1 MEDNYISGKY
11 RTATITLG
19 VISAILLILLVV
31 MAWFFLKHNKT
42 IRSSKAVVMSELAK
56 NSQEEIAEKDRIED
70 EVLRKDIPEENITK
84 DVRQNT
90 EQVDSGSNDIAL
102 KESLGDSQDHNLKVH
117 LM

>member
-1 MEDNYISGKY
+1 MKNYFSGKY

-42 IRSSKAVVMSELAK
+42 IRSSKAVVMSELAQ
-56 NSQEEIAEKDRIED
+56 NSQEEIAEEEIMED
-70 EVLRKDIPEENITK
+70 EVPQKEIPEENFAK
-84 DVRQNT
+84 DVRENT
-90 EQVDSGSNDIAL
+90 EHVDSGSNDIAL
-102 KESLGDSQDHNLKVH
+102 KESLGDSQYHNFELH